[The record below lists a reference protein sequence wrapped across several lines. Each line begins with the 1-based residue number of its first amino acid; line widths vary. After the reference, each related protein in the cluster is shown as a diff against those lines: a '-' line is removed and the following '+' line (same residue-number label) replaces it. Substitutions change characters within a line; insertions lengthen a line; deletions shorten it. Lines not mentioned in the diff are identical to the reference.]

1 MLLDVVD
8 ARLVVHKTVLV
19 GVLVAHAVLGDED
32 LLVVGVALLN
42 VDEQIEQTL
51 GIDDPVPV
59 GGGDAGLV
67 HVLANALD
75 APAAG
80 ALLARTVVV
89 QVVLAI
95 VSLQETALVVV
106 NAQVVV
112 VERGFAHDF
121 QILVQDFD
129 GAARDG
135 SQAVGA
141 LEGVGRVVAA
151 EGGVEQELVLQHVL
165 VVGGFDVGGVVLVER
180 ILKLQRL
187 DDADLALKT
196 AVVEGQHGL
205 GVGEHHVVLALESL
219 GQMRLDATGEGALDV
234 GVGGVRP
241 DLVKGEPVGHLVGV
255 LLKAEGGKVHKGVDG
270 LAVEE
275 VALLKEGQRRIEVM
289 QRDKRLDVVLVAL
302 GEKVVVELDALGV
315 DLAGAVGED
324 AAPGDGE
331 ADAVDAKLLAQL
343 QVDGVLVV
351 EVRSGIGGKAPLGL
365 QEVVPGNLALTVSAG
380 LALYLVGSSGAAK
393 DKVLGKLRR
402 RVGDASRV
410 NGHDEI
416 SNRLNRSASRLLMI
430 GWL

>member
-42 VDEQIEQTL
+42 VDEQIEQAL

-59 GGGDAGLV
+59 GGGDARLV
-67 HVLANALD
+67 HMLANTLN
-75 APAAG
+75 APAAS

-89 QVVLAI
+89 QVVLAV
-95 VSLQETALVVV
+95 VSLQEAALVVV

-112 VERGFAHDF
+112 VERGLAHDI
-121 QILVQDFD
+121 QILVQDLD

-135 SQAVGA
+135 GQAVGA

-187 DDADLALKT
+187 NDANLALKA
-196 AVVEGQHGL
+196 AVVEGQHCL
-205 GVGEHHVVLALESL
+205 GVGEHHVVLALEGL
-219 GQMRLDATGEGALDV
+219 GKMRLDATGEGALDV
-234 GVGGVRP
+234 GVGGVGP

-275 VALLKEGQRRIEVM
+275 VALLKERKRRVKVM
-289 QRDKRLDVVLVAL
+289 QRDERLNMVLMAL
-302 GEKVVVELDALGV
+302 GEEIVVELDALGV
-315 DLAGAVGED
+315 DFAGTVGED

-331 ADAVDAKLLAQL
+331 ANAVDAKLFAQL

-365 QEVVPGNLALTVSAG
+365 QEVVPGNLALTVGAG

-393 DKVLGKLRR
+393 DKALGKLRR
-402 RVGDASRV
+402 RVGDASGV

-416 SNRLNRSASRLLMI
+416 SNRLNRRVSRLLMV
-430 GWL
+430 GWP